1 MLNILVI
8 GGDIGMLLEYVKRY
22 EKSSIITSILMLIV
36 SILLILMPETI
47 LNSIVVLLGI
57 AALLDGILHSISY
70 IITDKEMKAFSNELF
85 FGILEIMTGGLL
97 FLFKANIIN
106 IFPVII
112 GIWII
117 IAGVTKFQLAFN
129 LRGIDSKW
137 IVVLLSSIISII
149 LGILIILNPFSTVMT
164 ITVISGIILL
174 ITEICNLIESAYL
187 LIKLN

>member
-85 FGILEIMTGGLL
+85 FGILEIMTSGLL

-129 LRGIDSKW
+129 LRGIDSKC

-149 LGILIILNPFSTVMT
+149 LGVLIILNPFSTVMT

-187 LIKLN
+187 LIKLK